1 MMFSFY
7 SIMPNAAWKETSKT
21 TIDTNPKSWV
31 RAGVNVSQPCL
42 SGIQSSLDCDTFQG
56 SAFLPE
62 VSLIFTLPCAFFLGY
77 TWCIDLLASMDH
89 ESDQRGLL
97 EKGLRGKKSHSK
109 N

>member
-77 TWCIDLLASMDH
+77 KWCIDLLANMTTNLTKEVYLKKDY
-89 ESDQRGLL
+89 
-97 EKGLRGKKSHSK
+97 GKKEPF
-109 N
+109 